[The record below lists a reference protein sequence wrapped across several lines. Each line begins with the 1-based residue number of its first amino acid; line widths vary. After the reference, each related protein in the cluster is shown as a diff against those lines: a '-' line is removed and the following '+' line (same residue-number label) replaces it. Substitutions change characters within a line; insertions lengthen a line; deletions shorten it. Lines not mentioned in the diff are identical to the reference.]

1 LYPVDI
7 IKHSLKRR
15 KRISFEEVKNIT
27 QKYKEGMSLGDISK
41 LLGFSKNKIRNILL
55 KQGIVLRSVSTQV
68 NRKCKIKSGKL
79 AAWPYFGFCYFQGK
93 IIKEPKEYPTLQL
106 IYRFWNEG
114 KTNYE
119 ITLNLNKA
127 KILTRTGKSWSW
139 STIKYIVSRFEN
151 EIIVPSKGGQLEL
164 R

>member
-1 LYPVDI
+1 
-7 IKHSLKRR
+7 
-15 KRISFEEVKNIT
+15 
-27 QKYKEGMSLGDISK
+27 MSLGDISK

-55 KQGIVLRSVSTQV
+55 KQGIILRSVSNQV
-68 NRKCKIKSGKL
+68 NRKCKIKSGKM
-79 AAWPYFGFCYFQGK
+79 AVWPYFGFCYFQGK

-114 KTNYE
+114 KTNHE

-127 KILTRTGKSWSW
+127 KIPTRTGKSWSW
-139 STIKYIVSRFEN
+139 STIKYIVNRFEN

-164 R
+164 Q